1 MRGAFLFLL
10 LASAVFASQPFFSG
24 EASAPD
30 IEVINQVTV
39 FMQILVPMMLAML
52 AVAAAVYAAGQMLGA
67 EARARATVWS
77 HSLITAVGVC
87 ALIIAVI
94 YAVLP
99 YFFSG
104 DIGTVNL
111 VDKINQIANLASS
124 FLMSVIFIMV
134 VLAAAVYTA
143 GMLLGGEARG
153 RASSWSSALIA
164 GVMFTALLYLL
175 VFQLLPMLRDAFGS
189 VVNYYAG
196 VMTTVVFFMAVFIL
210 ITYLLAKVFKVPEW
224 EAYLNIEL
232 GSLFNSFLMM
242 LFVLGLFTVGSAV
255 ALAYTNGQ
263 YQTPPQAAIAY
274 MQTTVVDSTLKA
286 TVDVYKIQACTSV
299 LSTFSKRIGEAVLT
313 QTYKVF
319 PGLDTFVSIT
329 NVLTFS
335 LLSLYSTSKAQV
347 MLLYLVDAFVSPL
360 ILPAGIILR
369 FFPPTR
375 DAGAFLVA
383 VAIGF
388 YVVFPASY
396 LLNGKIFTEIGMKPY
411 NDPSERPALLIQ
423 SICGPFKYGVAGYLF
438 NPAANP
444 IFSMIPGGQL
454 IGGILSRVVSEG
466 LLNALSM
473 AEFIPIMKHIG
484 NLSLL
489 SLFMPAISMMLT
501 IAFINS
507 LTKFIVTKV

>member
-1 MRGAFLFLL
+1 MRRALL
-10 LASAVFASQPFFSG
+10 LLLSISAAFASQPFFTG

-30 IEVINQVTV
+30 VEVINQVTF
-39 FMQILVPMMLAML
+39 FMSIIVPLMLAMV

-77 HSLITAVGVC
+77 HGLISAVGIS
-87 ALIIAVI
+87 ALLIVVV

-99 YFFSG
+99 AFFSG
-104 DIGTVNL
+104 DVGTVDF
-111 VDKINQIANLASS
+111 VAKIEQLANMASS
-124 FLMSVIFIMV
+124 FLMSVIFIGV

-143 GMLLGGEARG
+143 GMMLGGEARG

-164 GVMFTALLYLL
+164 GVIFTAVLYLL
-175 VFQLLPMLRDAFGS
+175 MFQLLPMLSGLFGS

-196 VMTTVVFFMAVFIL
+196 IMTTVVFFIAVFIL
-210 ITYLLAKVFKVPEW
+210 ITYLVAKILKVPEW
-224 EAYLNIEL
+224 EAYLNIEF

-242 LFVLGLFTVGSAV
+242 LFVLGLFTFGSIV
-255 ALAYTNGQ
+255 AMAYTNGQ

-274 MQTTVVDSTLKA
+274 MQTTVVDSALKA

-299 LSTFSKRIGEAVLT
+299 LSTFTKRIGEAVLT

-335 LLSLYSTSKAQV
+335 LLSLYSTAKAQV

-396 LLNGKIFTEIGMKPY
+396 LLNAKIFDEVGMKPY
-411 NDPSERPALLIQ
+411 NLPSERPVALIT

-438 NPAANP
+438 NPANF
-444 IFSMIPGGQL
+444 IFSSFPGGQV
-454 IGGILSRVVSEG
+454 IGGVLSRVISEG

-473 AEFIPIMKHIG
+473 AEFVPIMKHIG

-489 SLFMPAISMMLT
+489 TLFMPALSMMLT